1 MRRACTRRSTPGRL
15 PNTDVNKKPITSR
28 IRRFARVRGPARPGN
43 KAGRPGRVQGRQTR
57 DFQLRD
63 GYLGRLF
70 PRHRRR
76 ERKGAREMSQ
86 GRRNGCR
93 FRWHQ
98 ERPVTMPARFPF
110 ARRAPAAI
118 PGAER
123 PPAIVPASPAQASSV
138 RHAARWTVGP
148 GSQDDEWLH
157 RNRRHQRARA
167 DGPTMLTRPAVR
179 AAPFDAASASAQVT
193 AAAPGYGRGRA
204 PQDFSAVPAHRPAPD
219 RQATVRSGKRSL
231 I

>member
-1 MRRACTRRSTPGRL
+1 MTVPGETWLVPPIPGRRTHGRPYACAKEHL
-15 PNTDVNKKPITSR
+15 I
-28 IRRFARVRGPARPGN
+28 IMAARARLTARPG
-43 KAGRPGRVQGRQTR
+43 RPGVRPVRQNRRSFTVET
-57 DFQLRD
+57 DIS
-63 GYLGRLF
+63 GLF